1 MMNRIALYHLETL
14 LWIARLGTFSA
25 AAERL
30 NTTQPSVSA
39 RIKELER
46 HLGMRLFRPEGRRM
60 LLTVRGRQLVQ
71 QCEPL
76 WSQLE
81 STLLSTEA
89 FSKAS
94 GIVKIGCGEIAATR
108 CLPAFMAE
116 LNSGMPNVTFEVEI
130 DLSINL
136 RHKLEGGL
144 LDFAMLVGPIDSPLL
159 IAESIGKVGMIWLIS
174 QALATKT
181 AKLGDSQDLPDLP
194 VWSLSRP
201 SHLYQVMAESVRQSK
216 LKRRVIN
223 TCNHVRTLIDII
235 ASGGGMGILPEA
247 LVRDKIKSGKLVPVS
262 ALVKAA
268 PIEFFVVVRRVED
281 EPVVLDIFRRATK
294 LRIE

>member
-1 MMNRIALYHLETL
+1 MNRIALYHLETL

-39 RIKELER
+39 RIRELER

-60 LLTVRGRQLVQ
+60 LLTPRGRLLVQ

-76 WSQLE
+76 WSLLE

-89 FSKAS
+89 FTKAS
-94 GIVKIGCGEIAATR
+94 AIVKIGCGEIAAAR

-116 LNSGMPNVTFEVEI
+116 LNSAMPNVTFEVEI

-136 RHKLEGGL
+136 RHKLEKGL
-144 LDFAMLVGPIDSPLL
+144 LDFAMIVGPIDSPLL
-159 IAESIGKVGMIWLIS
+159 SAESIGKVAMVWLIS
-174 QALATKT
+174 RMLATKT
-181 AKLGDSQDLPDLP
+181 AKLGERPGLPDLP

-201 SHLYQVMAESVRQSK
+201 SHLYQVMVESVRQSE

-223 TCNHVRTLIDII
+223 TCNHVRTLIDVIT
-235 ASGGGMGILPEA
+235 SGAGIGILPEV
-247 LVRDKIKSGKLVPVS
+247 LVRDRIRSGKLVPVS
-262 ALVKAA
+262 NSLKAA
-268 PIEFFVVVRRVED
+268 PIEFFVVVHRSED
-281 EPVVLDIFRRATK
+281 EPVVLDIFRRAKK
-294 LRIE
+294 LHIE